1 MKLKEYLDKKC
12 LIHSAF
18 AKNCGLQRS
27 IFSRY
32 VNGSRNPDPIT
43 AMKIKKESKGVITE
57 FDSII
62 DNHLDLIRKSS

>member
-1 MKLKEYLDKKC
+1 MLLKEYLEKKC

-18 AKNCGLQRS
+18 AKKCGLQRS

-32 VNGSRNPDPIT
+32 VNGSRRPDPIT
-43 AMKIKKESKGVITE
+43 AMKIKKESGGSVTE

-62 DNHLDLIRKSS
+62 NNHLDLIRKSS